1 VRVNGVGG
9 SRDYLRPQTA
19 SAGGNATRARSEARL
34 RGEQRVKIRLATPAD
49 VDAIKQ
55 TADECRAEL
64 GFHTRQSFLESI
76 EKHELLVA
84 VLNGQP
90 AGFLRYHQTRAGHT
104 TLREVAAA
112 RIFRG
117 RGIGQ
122 ALVERLVAEAR
133 NKNSPLIRLSCPVE
147 LPANEFYRSLGF
159 RRAHRR
165 SKAGKSRPLY
175 QWELPLRAVR
185 PLAFVA
191 SLTNAENDLRNL
203 IPLWERE
210 GFSERPFDHCI
221 ITPLFIEP
229 RMMPLVRHMRDA
241 WGVSVWFDSGGF
253 FVQQGKIRYEELFTR
268 LLDFYREHDW
278 AAAYVLPDYVPTSQ
292 NSPAEVEERVRV
304 TAAEGAK
311 FHKRLPEAMRN
322 RTLGVLQGHSTRHL
336 RLCLESFLGAGVH
349 RLGFGSFDTG
359 GGNAEINLLTRDA
372 TVRLEAVRELLSASH
387 DDGYFTSG
395 VDLHLFGVGSP
406 NLVDRFVEYG
416 TSSFDSSG
424 WMRTAGYGNV
434 YLPFRG
440 RRNVTHGAS
449 AVTSGAGLS
458 AREFY
463 ALCEET
469 GHDCPFCC
477 DFKRIQTDRFARMW
491 HNAIVFG
498 EMTRSINSRTGVSQ
512 ERSGDG

>member
-1 VRVNGVGG
+1 LRDNGFRG
-9 SRDYLRPQTA
+9 SRDYSRPRTV
-19 SAGGNATRARSEARL
+19 SAGGKGTRARSEANL
-34 RGEQRVKIRLATPAD
+34 KEEQRLKIRFATLAD
-49 VDAIKQ
+49 VDAIKR

-64 GFHTRQSFLESI
+64 GFHTRQSFRESI
-76 EKHELLVA
+76 EKHELFVA

-104 TLREVAAA
+104 TLREVAAS
-112 RIFRG
+112 RIYRG

-122 ALVERLVAEAR
+122 ALIERLIAEAH
-133 NKNSPLIRLSCPVE
+133 NMNSSLIRLSCPVE

-159 RRAHRR
+159 RRAQRR
-165 SKAGKSRPLY
+165 SKPGKSRPLY
-175 QWELPLRAVR
+175 QWELALREVR
-185 PLAFVA
+185 SLAFVA
-191 SLTNAENDLRNL
+191 SVTNGENDLKHL
-203 IPLWERE
+203 IPLWEKE

-229 RMMPLVRHMRDA
+229 RMMPFIRHMREA

-268 LLDFYREHDW
+268 LLEFYRHHDW
-278 AAAYVLPDYVPTSQ
+278 AEVYVLPDYVPTSQ
-292 NSPAEVEERVRV
+292 NSPTEVEERVRV

-311 FHKRLPEAMRN
+311 FHKRLPDAIRN
-322 RTLGVLQGHSTRHL
+322 RTLGVLQGHKTRHL
-336 RLCLESFLGAGVH
+336 RLCLDSFLGEGVH

-359 GGNAEINLLTRDA
+359 GGNAEINLLTREA
-372 TVRLEAVRELLSASH
+372 SVRLEAVRELLSISR
-387 DDGYFTSG
+387 DDGHFAAG

-416 TSSFDSSG
+416 TTSFDSSG

-440 RRNVTHGAS
+440 RRNVTNGAS
-449 AVTSGAGLS
+449 ALTCGPGLS

-469 GHDCPFCC
+469 GHDCPFCANY
-477 DFKRIQTDRFARMW
+477 KRIQTNRFDRMW

-498 EMTRSINSRTGVSQ
+498 EMTRSINSRTGHGWV
-512 ERSGDG
+512 RSGDG

>member
-1 VRVNGVGG
+1 VLINGDDGTRHG
-9 SRDYLRPQTA
+9 SRTWTN
-19 SAGGNATRARSEARL
+19 SAGDKGKNAPASSRL
-34 RGEQRVKIRLATPAD
+34 VKRPLIRLATHAD
-49 VDAIKQ
+49 IEPVKAI
-55 TADECRAEL
+55 ADDCRFEL
-64 GFHTRQSFLESI
+64 GFHTRQSFHESI

-84 VLNGQP
+84 LLGTGLL
-90 AGFLRYHQTRAGHT
+90 GFLRFHHTRSGHT
-104 TLREVAAA
+104 TLREVAVS
-112 RIFRG
+112 RKIRG
-117 RGIGQ
+117 CGIGQ
-122 ALVERLVAEAR
+122 ALVEALVAEAR
-133 NKNSPLIRLSCPVE
+133 CKNSAFVRLSCPVE

-159 RRAHRR
+159 HKPHRH
-165 SKAGKSRPLY
+165 SKPGKARPLY
-175 QWELPLRAVR
+175 EWELPLRAIR

-203 IPLWERE
+203 IPLWESKD
-210 GFSERPFDHCI
+210 FSERPFDHCI

-229 RMMPLVRHMRDA
+229 RTMSYVRHMREA

-253 FVQQGKIRYEELFTR
+253 FVQQGKIRYEELFSR
-268 LLDFYREHDW
+268 LLGFYQKHDW

-292 NSPAEVEERVRV
+292 NTPSEVEERVRV

-311 FHKRLPEAMRN
+311 FHKRLPQAIRG
-322 RTLGVLQGHSTRHL
+322 RALGVLQGHTMQHL

-349 RLGFGSFDTG
+349 QLGFGSFDTG

-372 TVRLEAVRELLSASH
+372 TARLEVVRELLSISQNNGH
-387 DDGYFTSG
+387 FSSG
-395 VDLHLFGVGSP
+395 INLHLFGVGSP
-406 NLVDRFVEYG
+406 NQIARFVDYG

-469 GHDCPFCC
+469 GHDCPFCT
-477 DFKRIQTDRFARMW
+477 DYQRLQIDRFARMW

-498 EMTRSINSRTGVSQ
+498 EMTRSINSRTGLDQ